1 MKKFSFTL
9 IFLFILS
16 PVTLAQSNDIRKV
29 DFLNFTYQPACIQES
44 EKINARNGEYSRGS
58 ADDPSADRVYFKIMD
73 VVYGD
78 LTGDGQEEAV
88 VTTLCNTGGTGQFTD
103 GIIFTM
109 RGGRPT
115 VLGSL
120 GMGDRA
126 YGGIDGVV
134 IDKGMLKVSRYT
146 TESGGACCPEFVETQ
161 AYRLSGNKLIEIGK
175 PTRKKVEQDEP
186 PQNNAK
192 RIRFARGRTTAV
204 LEGSTASNDEYVLG
218 ARAGQTMIVHISSI
232 ENNATIKVL
241 DSGGNAVKGNTKPN
255 DWSGTLPAN
264 GDYKI
269 VVTSTKGKSNY
280 TLEVTI
286 R

>member
-1 MKKFSFTL
+1 MKKFSFSIIL
-9 IFLFILS
+9 VFILQAI
-16 PVTLAQSNDIRKV
+16 VLAQSNDIRKV
-29 DFLNFTYQPACIQES
+29 DFLNFTYQPACIEES
-44 EKINARNGEYSRGS
+44 EKIKATNGEYSRGNV
-58 ADDPSADRVYFKIMD
+58 DDPSADRVYFKIMD

-78 LTGDGQEEAV
+78 LTGDGQEEAI

-109 RGGRPT
+109 RGGKPAAI
-115 VLGSL
+115 GSL

-134 IDKGMLKVSRYT
+134 IEKGMLKVSRYT

-161 AYRLSGNKLIEIGK
+161 AYRLSGNKLVEVGK
-175 PTRKKVEQDEP
+175 PTRRKVEQDAP
-186 PQNNAK
+186 PTTSAK

-204 LEGSTASNDEYVLG
+204 LEGSTDSSEEYVLG
-218 ARAGQTMIVHISSI
+218 ARAGQTMIVHVSSS
-232 ENNATIKVL
+232 ESNATVRVL
-241 DSGGNAVKGNTKPN
+241 DSAGNALKGNSKPN
-255 DWSGTLPAN
+255 DWSGALPAS

-269 VVTSTKGKSNY
+269 VVTSTKGTATY